1 MQFGSWRRVRPVDWS
16 AESGRGGSE
25 RYTPAIATPPV
36 ASAASRR
43 YTIAIIGAIGGALG
57 RAREEPRDANK
68 IRRRPRPDNAAPRYY
83 SALAELLLCP

>member
-1 MQFGSWRRVRPVDWS
+1 MTAVPAAMPSEHANLAAAAVPSLRAQL
-16 AESGRGGSE
+16 AE
-25 RYTPAIATPPV
+25 
-36 ASAASRR
+36 R

-57 RAREEPRDANK
+57 RARDEPRDANK